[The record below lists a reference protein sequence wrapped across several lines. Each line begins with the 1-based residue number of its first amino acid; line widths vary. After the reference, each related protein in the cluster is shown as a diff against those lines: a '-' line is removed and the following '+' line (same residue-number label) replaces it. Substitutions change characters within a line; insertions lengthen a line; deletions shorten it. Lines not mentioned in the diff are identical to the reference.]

1 MKHINTLTWEEDGK
15 IRVRIELFYKERRR
29 VDLLIDKSRFDE
41 IDLEY
46 LANSKNKHIQK
57 LTNENA

>member
-1 MKHINTLTWEEDGK
+1 MKHINTLTWEDDGK

-57 LTNENA
+57 LTNETT